1 MPTIMVING
10 IRFYFNS
17 NEGPRSHI
25 HVQLAEFE
33 MAVWLDDLSIK
44 QNCSSKKVGKK
55 FLKLIKL
62 HQKELME
69 GWQEY
74 EEKNR

>member
-10 IRFYFNS
+10 IRFYFFS
-17 NEGPRSHI
+17 NEGPRPHI
-25 HVQLAEFE
+25 HVKLAEFE
-33 MAVWLDDLSIK
+33 MAVWLDDLSVK
-44 QNCSSKKVGKK
+44 QNCSSKKVEKK

-62 HQKELME
+62 HQKGLLE
-69 GWQEY
+69 GWLEY